1 MDTDQHHENESTET
15 GAEDTTPS
23 RPDDPAVIAAAA
35 GKTTPEHKSDNA
47 AQQLQPSQQHNR
59 GPPDDDL
66 AGDLLVGRE
75 AIRQYL
81 AYLGMPAGAD
91 IYYLKRI
98 GWPIGKSGSAKSA
111 TLIASKRRLA
121 RYAQKITTPQKSD
134 AA

>member
-1 MDTDQHHENESTET
+1 MIKDN
-15 GAEDTTPS
+15 APS

-47 AQQLQPSQQHNR
+47 AQQLLPSRQHNR
-59 GPPDDDL
+59 GPPLDDDL

-81 AYLGMPAGAD
+81 TYLGMPAGAD

-98 GWPIGKSGSAKSA
+98 GWPIGKNGNARSAG
-111 TLIASKRRLA
+111 LIASKRRLA
-121 RYAQKITTPQKSD
+121 RYALKITTPQKIE